1 MEWKPRKKPKEIRIA
16 FIGTGI
22 QQRSHMRVY
31 DNIPGVKYVA
41 ACDIVE
47 EKLNEFCD
55 DYNIEHRYLDYRK
68 MLERDDI
75 DAVDVTVHNN
85 LHLPLVLD
93 VLRSGKHCYCEK
105 PMAGSFADAVTMY
118 EASEDYGKMLHIQLG
133 RIYDAVTVAAK
144 DYIDA
149 DKLGKIY
156 HARSYGYRRRG
167 RPYVDGY
174 AEKEFDQSW
183 IAQHGALFD
192 MGVYHISQLLYLM
205 GLPKLERV
213 TGKVYQEIDMDPVRR
228 EISQFDVEEL
238 GVGFAYYENDLTL
251 DIIESWAIHG
261 GPFPPS
267 SIHGSKGGISLGGG
281 FGPPS
286 ADPMENAFTFYD
298 EELGYPRVIKLDLQA
313 EIGRRAQVDPNYHHY
328 INSQAH
334 WIAALRGDCELLP
347 TKDIALET
355 MRVSEGLFLSSTL
368 GREIY
373 ADEILT
379 LSKST
384 ALRTQETPFG
394 TLKYDF

>member
-1 MEWKPRKKPKEIRIA
+1 MSRRAQIDPPFPIK
-16 FIGTGI
+16 
-22 QQRSHMRVY
+22 RV
-31 DNIPGVKYVA
+31 
-41 ACDIVE
+41 
-47 EKLNEFCD
+47 L
-55 DYNIEHRYLDYRK
+55 
-68 MLERDDI
+68 
-75 DAVDVTVHNN
+75 
-85 LHLPLVLD
+85 LHP
-93 VLRSGKHCYCEK
+93 SI
-105 PMAGSFADAVTMY
+105 F
-118 EASEDYGKMLHIQLG
+118 
-133 RIYDAVTVAAK
+133 
-144 DYIDA
+144 YI
-149 DKLGKIY
+149 K
-156 HARSYGYRRRG
+156 SY
-167 RPYVDGY
+167 
-174 AEKEFDQSW
+174 
-183 IAQHGALFD
+183 
-192 MGVYHISQLLYLM
+192 
-205 GLPKLERV
+205 
-213 TGKVYQEIDMDPVRR
+213 PVRR

-261 GPFPPS
+261 GPLPPS

>member
-1 MEWKPRKKPKEIRIA
+1 MEWKPRKKPKEVRIA

-31 DNIPGVKYVA
+31 QNIPGVKFVA
-41 ACDIVE
+41 ACDIIE

-118 EASEDYGKMLHIQLG
+118 KASEDYGKMLHIQLG
-133 RIYDAVTVAAK
+133 RIYDAATVAAK
-144 DYIDA
+144 DLIDA
-149 DKLGKIY
+149 GKLGKIY

-192 MGVYHISQLLYLM
+192 MGVLSYLPAP
-205 GLPKLERV
+205 LP
-213 TGKVYQEIDMDPVRR
+213 
-228 EISQFDVEEL
+228 
-238 GVGFAYYENDLTL
+238 
-251 DIIESWAIHG
+251 HG
-261 GPFPPS
+261 P
-267 SIHGSKGGISLGGG
+267 
-281 FGPPS
+281 
-286 ADPMENAFTFYD
+286 
-298 EELGYPRVIKLDLQA
+298 A
-313 EIGRRAQVDPNYHHY
+313 E
-328 INSQAH
+328 
-334 WIAALRGDCELLP
+334 
-347 TKDIALET
+347 T
-355 MRVSEGLFLSSTL
+355 
-368 GREIY
+368 
-373 ADEILT
+373 
-379 LSKST
+379 
-384 ALRTQETPFG
+384 
-394 TLKYDF
+394 